1 MSPEYFEAS
10 IDKFILRV
18 KKGLRYSA
26 DHVWVSEENQQYS
39 VGLTDYAQRSGGDI
53 VFIEFMGADSIVKAG
68 EPLALYETI
77 KAALEV
83 MAPFDCEIVDR
94 NHDLDDQPELL
105 NDDPYGAG
113 WVVRVNPVDPE
124 SVEALLPPES
134 YFELMK
140 EEAERA
146 TL

>member
-1 MSPEYFEAS
+1 MSPEYIEVT
-10 IDKFILRV
+10 IEKFILRV
-18 KKGLRYSA
+18 KKGLRYST
-26 DHVWVSEENQQYS
+26 DHVWVSEENQQFS

-53 VFIEFMGADSIVKAG
+53 VFIEFLGADSLVKAG
-68 EPLALYETI
+68 EPLAIYETI

-83 MAPFDCEIVDR
+83 TAPFDCEIVDH
-94 NHDLDDQPELL
+94 NHDLEDQPELM

-113 WVVRVNPVDPE
+113 WVVRVKPVNPE
-124 SVEALLPPES
+124 SVKALLPPER
-134 YFELMK
+134 YYELMK